1 MNNILFTKVAFYRNF
16 KDYKFVPKLTN
27 EKKQEIIEKL
37 TQTLPNFK
45 LIESKNKD
53 EKTTKILSKNYLQSS
68 AKVMLLDAKNSVVI
82 NLFETEHLEICATSF
97 DFGKAAYKKVKEVVD
112 TLANAINLAYADNY
126 GYLMSDITKIGSGL
140 QITSEVSLPC
150 LENLGKIEQMKQNLK
165 KLGYN
170 LNETKL
176 KSVYQLSTVCNLGVA
191 EKEILEDFE
200 KMLTKLQD
208 IETESAKML
217 DIGSHDEI
225 MDKSL
230 RSLAILKSAYLLTSE
245 ELNSLLTNIRTG
257 LNLQMLDVDL
267 NKINKLQMLAY
278 SQNLDFISQSE
289 LKNLAEKVQEI
300 LKGE

>member
-1 MNNILFTKVAFYRNF
+1 MNNVLFTKVAFYRNF
-16 KDYKFVPKLTN
+16 KDYKFVPKLTS

-45 LIESKNKD
+45 LIESKNID
-53 EKTTKILSKNYLQSS
+53 EKTTKILNKNYLQNN
-68 AKVMLLDAKNSVVI
+68 AKVMLLDAKNNVVI

-112 TLANAINLAYADNY
+112 ILANAINLAYADNY

-140 QITSEVSLPC
+140 NLTSEISLPC
-150 LENLGKIEQMKQNLK
+150 LENLGKIEQIKQNLK

-176 KSVYQLSTVCNLGVA
+176 KSVYQLSTICNLGVV

-208 IETESAKML
+208 IEIESAKML

-225 MDKSL
+225 MDKSV
-230 RSLAILKSAYLLTSE
+230 RSLAILKSSYLLTSE

-267 NKINKLQMLAY
+267 NKINKLQMLTY
-278 SQNLDFISQSE
+278 SQNLDFISQSD